1 MAVDYLSAIN
11 SKGSGMNITQLVDA
25 LVTAEIA
32 PKRNLL
38 VAKQESSDLSISELA
53 KLRSSFDEFQQVLK
67 TPNAGVA
74 TEVYS
79 SSTAISV
86 KADDYA
92 KLQVATDLISVN
104 QLARA
109 QVLEFTGF
117 TSASASLAQGNLT
130 LQFGTWSQS
139 VFSEADSSKTKT
151 IAVPASGSTLSS
163 LAAQLNELSGV
174 TARVVAKGT
183 NNFSLVVMSDLGA
196 ENAIK
201 ISADTADL
209 RAFDNSQNNS
219 QQVLAAQ
226 NAAISYNGVNL
237 ERSSNTVSDLIAGVT
252 LELNTTSATA
262 VTVGVVEDSGFAEA
276 ELTTYLEKLN
286 GLIVTMKAATKR
298 GINGEGAGP
307 LSGDVTIGAIL
318 RQLSTLTTTPML
330 GFGATPLYLTSFGV
344 QTERDG
350 TFSIDSTKFA
360 TAFAANPAGYRA
372 IFANLAQS
380 SDAGMTVTTSASAN
394 PPTGDH
400 SFVYTDSR
408 TASLGGVSLIPRS
421 VDGRQTFYAI
431 TGKYAGVSI
440 DVEDAAIGTSSIYFG
455 QSALDRMSDY
465 ISLILSKTGDF
476 TRVENSYDDVS
487 RDQSD
492 DLISLSE
499 KEDLL
504 AQLYRTKFTVMEQQ
518 ITRLKSTGSYLT
530 NMVDSWKQNK

>member
-1 MAVDYLSAIN
+1 VD
-11 SKGSGMNITQLVDA
+11 T

-32 PKRNLL
+32 PKRNMI
-38 VAKQESSDLSISELA
+38 VAKQDSTDLSISELA
-53 KLRSSFDEFQQVLK
+53 KLRSSFDEFQDALK

-74 TEVYS
+74 SEVYS
-79 SSTAISV
+79 TSTAISV
-86 KADDYA
+86 TADDYA
-92 KLQVATDLISVN
+92 KLQVASDLISVT

-117 TSASASLAQGNLT
+117 TSASASLSQGNLT

-139 VFSEADSSKTKT
+139 DFSEADSTKAKT
-151 IAVPASGSTLSS
+151 IAVPASGTTLSS

-174 TARVVAKGT
+174 SARVVAKGT
-183 NNFSLVVMSDLGA
+183 NDFSLVVMSDLGA
-196 ENAIK
+196 ENSIK
-201 ISADTADL
+201 ITSDSANL
-209 RAFDNSQNNS
+209 SAFDNSQSNS

-226 NAAISYNGVNL
+226 NAVISYNGVNL
-237 ERSSNTVSDLIAGVT
+237 ERSSNAISDLIPGVT
-252 LELNTTSATA
+252 LSLNATTATA
-262 VTVGVVEDSGFAEA
+262 VTVGVVEETGSAEA

-286 GLIVTMKAATKR
+286 ALIGTMKAATKR

-350 TFSIDSTKFA
+350 SFSIDSEKFA
-360 TAFAANPAGYRA
+360 TAFEANPAGYRA

-394 PPTGDH
+394 PPTGAH
-400 SFVYTDSR
+400 SFEYTNST
-408 TASLGGVSLIPRS
+408 TATLGGASLIPRS

-431 TGKYAGVSI
+431 TGTYAGVSI
-440 DVEDAAIGTSSIYFG
+440 DVDDAALGTSSIYFG

-465 ISLILSKTGDF
+465 ISSILSKTGDF
-476 TRVENSYDDVS
+476 TRVENSFDDVS
-487 RDQSD
+487 SAQSD
-492 DLISLSE
+492 ALISLSE
-499 KEDLL
+499 KEDIL

-518 ITRLKSTGSYLT
+518 ITRLKSTGTYLT
-530 NMVDSWKQNK
+530 NMVDAWKQNR

>member
-25 LVTAEIA
+25 LVTAEIG
-32 PKRNLL
+32 PKRGLL
-38 VAKQESSDLSISELA
+38 VAKQDSTDLSISELA
-53 KLRSSFDEFQQVLK
+53 KLRSSFDEFQETLK
-67 TPNAGVA
+67 APNAGVA
-74 TEVYS
+74 SDVYS

-86 KADDYA
+86 EADDYA
-92 KLQVATDLISVN
+92 KLQVATDLISVS

-117 TSASASLAQGNLT
+117 TSASASLAEGNLT
-130 LQFGTWSQS
+130 LQFGTWSQAG
-139 VFSEADSSKTKT
+139 FSEVDSTKAKT

-163 LAAQLNELSGV
+163 LAAQLNGLSGV
-174 TARVVAKGT
+174 SARIVAKGT
-183 NNFSLVVMSDLGA
+183 NDFSLVVMSDLGS

-201 ISADTADL
+201 ITADSTNL
-209 RAFDNSQNNS
+209 IAFDNSLSNG

-226 NAAISYNGVNL
+226 NAIISYNGVNL
-237 ERSSNTVSDLIAGVT
+237 ERSSNTISDLVAGVT
-252 LELNTTSATA
+252 LDLNATTATA
-262 VTVGVVEDSGFAEA
+262 VTVGVFEDAGFAEA

-286 GLIVTMKAATKR
+286 GLINTMKAATKR

-307 LSGDVTIGAIL
+307 LSGDVTVGAIL

-330 GFGATPLYLTSFGV
+330 GFGETPLYLTSFGV

-350 TFSIDSTKFA
+350 SFSIDSAKFA

-380 SDAGMTVTTSASAN
+380 SDAGMTVMTSASAN
-394 PPTGDH
+394 PPTGAH
-400 SFVYTDSR
+400 SFVYTSST
-408 TASLGGVSLIPRS
+408 TATLGGASLIPRS

-431 TGKYAGVSI
+431 TGTYAGVSI
-440 DVEDAAIGTSSIYFG
+440 DVEDAVVGTSSIYFG

-465 ISLILSKTGDF
+465 ISSILSKTGDF
-476 TRVENSYDDVS
+476 TRVETTYDYVS

-492 DLISLSE
+492 ALTSLSE

-530 NMVDSWKQNK
+530 NMVESWKQNK